1 MPVVV
6 RCGAGAQLWSG
17 GRCGY
22 TGEDGFEIF
31 VPADAAV
38 TVWRLLVRL
47 VVSPNRTGRRPQLLI
62 ALLHQLV
69 TVRECST

>member
-1 MPVVV
+1 MPVAV
-6 RCGAGAQLWSG
+6 RCGRSANG

-47 VVSPNRTGRRPQLLI
+47 SCLPTGQ
-62 ALLHQLV
+62 AGAHNY
-69 TVRECST
+69 E